1 VIVGTTVLGK
11 LFIDE
16 LATDGDVGVKGSGV
30 GKIIQEIFDLVSTET
45 FK

>member
-1 VIVGTTVLGK
+1 MIIGTTVLGK

-16 LATDGDVGVKGSGV
+16 LATNGDVGVRGSGV
-30 GKIIQEIFDLVSTET
+30 GKIIEEIFDLVSTET